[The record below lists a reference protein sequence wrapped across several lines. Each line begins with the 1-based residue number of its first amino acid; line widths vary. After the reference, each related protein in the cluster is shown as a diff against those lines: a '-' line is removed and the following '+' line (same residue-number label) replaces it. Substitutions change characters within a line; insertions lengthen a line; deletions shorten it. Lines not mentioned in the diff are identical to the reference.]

1 MNHLKNPG
9 KGFTLIELLVVLG
22 IIAILASFAYPSY
35 REYVMRAKR
44 SEAHNLLLDVA
55 NRQERY
61 YANNNTYAPDLATLG
76 FTVPL
81 KSEHNYY
88 RINMN
93 VPGGGGAAYS
103 LVATAINEQAADTHC
118 KKIRYN
124 ALGRKWGTNSDCWG
138 S

>member
-1 MNHLKNPG
+1 MNRKQ
-9 KGFTLIELLVVLG
+9 GFTLIELLVVVA

-35 REYVMRAKR
+35 RQYVQRSKR

-76 FTVPL
+76 FSTPL
-81 KSEHNYY
+81 RSEHNYY

-93 VPGGGGAAYS
+93 VPGGGGAAYTII
-103 LVATAINEQAADTHC
+103 ATAINEQADDTHC

-124 ALGRKWGTNSDCWG
+124 SLGRKGGTNSDCWG